1 MNITKELITDLG
13 IISMSIAEND
23 NNIIC
28 YLVKVEKN
36 HFLFKFSGKIDFAN
50 QEEKQLTITTKD
62 NHSSFLS
69 VSKTAIVIIEYGLD
83 YFLCKINSSDE
94 TIKRIIERLSH
105 LEYQD
110 EKYGRR
116 KEPRIMIG
124 KTNAELFGLSS
135 LEQKLF
141 TKNEKKMQ
149 PCVIADAS
157 LHGICIITPYEN
169 IISKNNDDYIIQV
182 SFSSPEQNILLQAH
196 KVHIKLN
203 HTENRTFA
211 TISCQLLEPINYI
224 LKERVIKMLET
235 SENH

>member
-13 IISMSIAEND
+13 IISMSISEND

-94 TIKRIIERLSH
+94 IIKRILERLSH

-116 KEPRIMIG
+116 KEPRITIG
-124 KTNAELFGLSS
+124 KERAQIFGLSS
-135 LEQKLF
+135 LEQKIF
-141 TKNEKKMQ
+141 FNTEKKKQ
-149 PCVIADAS
+149 PCFIVDVS
-157 LHGICIITPYEN
+157 LHGICIITPFYN
-169 IISKNNDDYIIQV
+169 DFSKKLDNFIIQV
-182 SFSSPEQNILLQAH
+182 SFSNPEQNVLLQAH
-196 KVHIKLN
+196 KVHTKLN
-203 HTENRTFA
+203 HSENKTFA

-224 LKERVIKMLET
+224 WKERVIKMLET